1 MYTVCT
7 ILKVTYLV
15 TIKTY
20 ILYYNVCTYAYTY
33 LYVRIHMCIANS
45 LFVHVVITVR
55 FSQSSYSVD
64 EDVGIVQPVLVLSN
78 PSSFIETV
86 QVIVTNV
93 SANGM
98 IN

>member
-1 MYTVCT
+1 
-7 ILKVTYLV
+7 
-15 TIKTY
+15 
-20 ILYYNVCTYAYTY
+20 
-33 LYVRIHMCIANS
+33 MCIANS

>member
-1 MYTVCT
+1 M
-7 ILKVTYLV
+7 
-15 TIKTY
+15 
-20 ILYYNVCTYAYTY
+20 
-33 LYVRIHMCIANS
+33 
-45 LFVHVVITVR
+45 ITVR

-86 QVIVTNV
+86 QVIATNV
-93 SANGM
+93 SGNGM